1 MDLISYSDESFR
13 KAQRTQGLKA
23 LMLGFRTIRLFQES
37 DLSDEFRMK
46 NQDSLSYSRGVG
58 YWVWKPEIIR
68 ISIQS
73 STGEPSLYL
82 DSGIIIKEQAEA
94 FEDLAS
100 DGKIHVWKL
109 VGQKAHHWTH
119 PLVFEKLTW
128 AKKFRESP
136 MIDAG
141 AILFSDNQIT
151 IEFLNIWSSLC
162 GDPELLHPETGI
174 ETIGSSDFF
183 WHRHDQSL
191 LSLVVARNPEW
202 FEVHE
207 SIPSRHAWERY
218 FFRHRNRHL
227 RGFLLV
233 VTGEN
238 VKSMRSKALRLVPK
252 KMRSKLIVMYNKKQ
266 KPYLTKTEL
275 DSLSKNYY

>member
-23 LMLGFRTIRLFQES
+23 LMLGFRTLRFFQES
-37 DLSDEFRMK
+37 DLSGEFRIK
-46 NQDSLSYSRGVG
+46 NQKSLSYSRGAG

-73 STGEPSLYL
+73 STGKPTLYL
-82 DSGIIIKEQAEA
+82 DSGIIMKEQAKA

-109 VGQKAHHWTH
+109 AGQKAQHWTH

-128 AKKFRESP
+128 AKKYCESP

-141 AILFSDNQIT
+141 AILLSDNQIT
-151 IEFLNIWSSLC
+151 VEFLEIWSSLC
-162 GDPELLHPETGI
+162 GDPELLHPETDI
-174 ETIGSSDFF
+174 ETIGSSDFV

-207 SIPSRHAWERY
+207 SNSGRDAWERY

-227 RGFLLV
+227 SGFLFV

-238 VKSMRSKALRLVPK
+238 VRSLRSKALRIVPK

-266 KPYLTKTEL
+266 KPYLTKSEL
-275 DSLSKNYY
+275 ESLSKNYY